1 MRILDEIQ
9 VSIDEPGGSS
19 QMSRFRFLNRGKRC
33 RGRSTDEF
41 ILPPHLLPPP
51 SFPAIY
57 LRFIIRS
64 YNSRS
69 ELLDPDLV
77 YRIFSPVF
85 LLQLFF
91 SLPLLILRI
100 ASSRAIVFR
109 QNRLFD
115 VILLPLSI

>member
-1 MRILDEIQ
+1 
-9 VSIDEPGGSS
+9 
-19 QMSRFRFLNRGKRC
+19 MSRFRFLNRGKRC

-69 ELLDPDLV
+69 ELLDPHLV

-85 LLQLFF
+85 LLQLSF